1 MIIDFIK
8 GIIAILITVFLVS
21 CATVPQ
27 AQVPTL
33 PSDDTLLEQ
42 LIDEPANENDLLHNN
57 IVFEYLCVNQKL
69 QTYNLMK
76 YISTLAKDKKSLD
89 LYEGKIKAINDIYG
103 IGI

>member
-42 LIDEPANENDLLHNN
+42 LVDEPANEKDLLHNN
-57 IVFEYLCVNQKL
+57 IVFEYLYVNQKL
-69 QTYNLMK
+69 QTYNLMQ
-76 YISTLAKDKKSLD
+76 YIAKLADDMKS
-89 LYEGKIKAINDIYG
+89 YNAYGEKISEIKNVYNLT
-103 IGI
+103 